1 MTRSPGTTGT
11 ISVDY
16 YVTYLPEGAS
26 SAADGDSSVFAAA
39 AGSVR
44 LVGGDSS
51 VEWDVEILS
60 EAFLDT
66 SGQFYVN
73 LNSTSLVE
81 GGKYSLILDV

>member
-16 YVTYLPEGAS
+16 YVTYLHEGVS
-26 SAADGDSSVFAAA
+26 SASDGDSSVVAEA

-66 SGQFYVN
+66 SGQFYVK
-73 LNSTSLVE
+73 LSSTALVE
-81 GGKYSLILDV
+81 GGK